1 MTSFVTQMELLL
13 SAFEAVFTPEI
24 ILLIFAA
31 TTMGIVVG
39 AIPGLT
45 GTMALALLINVT
57 YKMQLEHAVAF
68 LLSVYVGAIMGGCYS
83 AIMINIPGTPAAAA
97 TALDG
102 FPLAKQGKGGKAI
115 TIGIISSF
123 FGSLV
128 SCLILIF
135 ATPYIY
141 TVALKFSQW
150 EYFLLALFGITICG
164 SLAGDKAPVKGW
176 IVGFLGFLAAM
187 IGLDPIYSFP
197 RFTFGSRDL
206 MAGIQLIPALIGVF
220 GISEVLIVLSEK
232 VPYMI
237 EQKIGSVF
245 PEKGTIRKI
254 IMPALRSGFI
264 GAGIGAVPGAGEDI
278 AAWVSYDTGRRRSK
292 DGKKFGTGSY
302 EGLACAETANN
313 ACIPGAMIPL
323 LTLSIPGSPQA
334 AMFMAA
340 IILHGVKPGPML
352 SIEQPEFLYTTG
364 VTLLMAGV
372 CMLIMGIALTRPMVH
387 VLKLNRKILMP
398 IVVPMTVIGAYAT
411 NITVFD
417 IKVMFI
423 FGILGFILRKM
434 DFPMAPLVLGLI
446 LGNTADKGFR
456 QALMQ
461 GQGSVIPLLGRPMG
475 LILIAVILL
484 SLISGIRK
492 YAKDKAASQREASTV
507 TEGPAGD

>member
-1 MTSFVTQMELLL
+1 MTSIATQMSLLL
-13 SAFEAVFTPEI
+13 SAFEAIFTPDK

-57 YKMQLEHAVAF
+57 YTMQLEYAVAF

-83 AIMINIPGTPAAAA
+83 AIMINIPGTPAGAA

-102 FPLAKQGKGGKAI
+102 FPLARQGKGGKAI
-115 TIGIISSF
+115 SGGIIASF
-123 FGSLV
+123 LGSIV

-135 ATPYIY
+135 ATPYVY

-164 SLAGDKAPVKGW
+164 SLSGGSAPVKGW

-187 IGLDPIYSFP
+187 IGLDPIYSYA
-197 RFTFGSRDL
+197 RFTFGSREL
-206 MAGIQLIPALIGVF
+206 MAGIELIPALIGVF
-220 GISEVLIVLSEK
+220 GVSEFLIVLSER

-237 EQKIGSVF
+237 DQKIGSVI
-245 PEKGTIRKI
+245 PSKEELKQLTK
-254 IMPALRSGFI
+254 PVLRSGLI
-264 GAGIGAVPGAGEDI
+264 GGAIGAVPGAGEDI
-278 AAWVSYDTGRRRSK
+278 AAWVSYDVGRRRSK
-292 DGKKFGTGSY
+292 EGEKFGTGSF
-302 EGLACAETANN
+302 EGLSCAETGNN

-323 LTLSIPGSPQA
+323 LTLSVPGSPQA

-340 IILHGVKPGPML
+340 IILHGVRPGPML
-352 SIEQPEFLYTTG
+352 AVEDPGFLYTTAI
-364 VTLLMAGV
+364 TLALASFA
-372 CMLIMGIALTRPMVH
+372 MLIMGILLTKPMVH

-398 IVVPMTVIGAYAT
+398 IIIPMTVIGAYAT
-411 NITVFD
+411 NVNIFD
-417 IKVMFI
+417 VKVMFI
-423 FGILGFILRKM
+423 FGLLGFILRKL

-446 LGNTADKGFR
+446 LGEMADKGFR

-461 GQGSVIPLLGRPMG
+461 GQGSVIPLLSRPMG
-475 LILIAVILL
+475 LILIAVIIL

-492 YAKDKAASQREASTV
+492 YTKDKSSYNEA
-507 TEGPAGD
+507 

>member
-1 MTSFVTQMELLL
+1 MTSIATQMGLLL
-13 SAFEAVFTPEI
+13 SALNGILTPDK

-31 TTMGIVVG
+31 TTMGIIVG

-57 YKMQLEHAVAF
+57 YTMQLEYAVAF

-102 FPLAKQGKGGKAI
+102 FPLARQGKGGKAI
-115 TIGIISSF
+115 TAGIIASF
-123 FGSLV
+123 LGSII

-141 TVALKFSQW
+141 TIALKFSQW
-150 EYFLLALFGITICG
+150 EYFLLAFFGITICG
-164 SLAGDKAPVKGW
+164 SLAGGSSPVKGW

-187 IGLDPIYSFP
+187 IGLDTIYSYA
-197 RFTFGSRDL
+197 RFTFGSRNL
-206 MAGIQLIPALIGVF
+206 IAGIQLIPALIGVF
-220 GISEVLIVLSEK
+220 GISEVLIVLSER
-232 VPYMI
+232 VPYML
-237 EQKIGSVF
+237 EQKIGSVL
-245 PEKGTIRKI
+245 PNKEELKQITK
-254 IMPALRSGFI
+254 PVARSAII

-278 AAWVSYDTGRRRSK
+278 AAWVSYDAGRRRSK
-292 DGKKFGTGSY
+292 EGKKFGTGSF
-302 EGLACAETANN
+302 EGLSCAETANN

-323 LTLSIPGSPQA
+323 LTLSVPGSPQA

-340 IILHGVKPGPML
+340 IILHGVRPGPML
-352 SIEQPEFLYTTG
+352 ALEDPQFLYTTAI
-364 VTLLMAGV
+364 TLFLASFA
-372 CMLIMGIALTRPMVH
+372 MLIMGIILTRPMVH

-411 NITVFD
+411 NVNIFD

-423 FGILGFILRKM
+423 FGFLGFILRKL

-446 LGNTADKGFR
+446 LGEMADKGFR

-461 GQGSVIPLLGRPMG
+461 GQGSIMPLLGRPIG
-475 LILIAVILL
+475 LILIGVIIL
-484 SLISGIRK
+484 SIISGMRK
-492 YAKDKAASQREASTV
+492 YAKDKAVHQETSTV
-507 TEGPAGD
+507 SEGPAHD